1 VVFAISLVVGY
12 VCDDIPVNSEMRL
25 DLSYKFAEG
34 LKFLFYT
41 GGVRASGLGTYPDY
55 PEWSVS

>member
-1 VVFAISLVVGY
+1 MVFAISLVVGY

-55 PEWSVS
+55 PE